1 MRRRW
6 PCPSSTPRPI
16 PEASRAARLLVRSAW
31 FSLVVAST
39 ASAQLRVEA
48 EVGGAR
54 VSQAQFPA
62 LTAATVQAL
71 AGYELAWLALH
82 GMSAFTVPDENAAR
96 VHALLG
102 GTVRT
107 SPARRFGAELSLGG
121 SAYNDGVFP
130 TSRAGYVSGRL
141 RASGARALGW
151 IGAGFGTL
159 DDQINHYPTTTAE
172 VGGAALWRGV
182 QLAATATHHRT
193 EGEPRTEL
201 PSERDTI
208 AVTLRDRIAYTDLA
222 LSPRRR
228 WGQLDVEARGGLR
241 VVHRTIA
248 YELREN
254 QLFGSVDVAWW
265 ATPQLAVVAG
275 YGRELADL
283 ARGIPATRHATLA
296 LRARLR
302 APSSIRAPAVRRP
315 VVTGSAPDVLFE
327 RGSSSITTLRV
338 LAGSAATH
346 VEIAATFTQ
355 WEPTALVADG
365 AGAWTFAVQLPS
377 GPHRMLVRVN
387 GGEWMVPAN
396 LPALDDPELG
406 ARVGILT
413 VP

>member
-1 MRRRW
+1 
-6 PCPSSTPRPI
+6 
-16 PEASRAARLLVRSAW
+16 
-31 FSLVVAST
+31 
-39 ASAQLRVEA
+39 
-48 EVGGAR
+48 
-54 VSQAQFPA
+54 
-62 LTAATVQAL
+62 
-71 AGYELAWLALH
+71 
-82 GMSAFTVPDENAAR
+82 
-96 VHALLG
+96 
-102 GTVRT
+102 
-107 SPARRFGAELSLGG
+107 
-121 SAYNDGVFP
+121 
-130 TSRAGYVSGRL
+130 
-141 RASGARALGW
+141 
-151 IGAGFGTL
+151 
-159 DDQINHYPTTTAE
+159 
-172 VGGAALWRGV
+172 V

-315 VVTGSAPDVLFE
+315 IVTGSAPDVLFE